1 MTYSERLYIME
12 SKQKAKDREEQEKL
26 KEIAKIERKKEQEKE
41 QKQYEKDL
49 KIACYHDL
57 KDSFDRV
64 FEKANL
70 KNELEL
76 NILATQF
83 YNVETRNKYIKMFGE
98 TVTQQDY
105 IDKIYDKTLKEIYN
119 KWENHLQYAELQQ
132 IKKESKE
139 QEEISNSTAFK
150 ILMGIV
156 FICILIGLLIK
167 FALIAG
173 IILAIIIFLVILGCA
188 MEQ

>member
-12 SKQKAKDREEQEKL
+12 SKQKSKEREEQENL

-41 QKQYEKDL
+41 RKQYEKDL
-49 KIACYHDL
+49 KIACYHDV
-57 KDSFDRV
+57 KNSFDRV

-76 NILATQF
+76 NTLVTQL
-83 YNVETRNKYIKMFGE
+83 YNIETRNEYIKMFGE
-98 TVTQQDY
+98 TVAQQDY
-105 IDKIYDKTLKEIYN
+105 IDKIYDKTLKEVYN
-119 KWENHLQYAELQQ
+119 KWKNHLQYIKFQQ
-132 IKKESKE
+132 IKEESKK
-139 QEEISNSTAFK
+139 QEDISNSTAFK

-156 FICILIGLLIK
+156 FVGILIWLLIK
-167 FALIAG
+167 FALIAC

-188 MEQ
+188 MK

>member
-12 SKQKAKDREEQEKL
+12 SKQKAKEREEQENL

-41 QKQYEKDL
+41 RKQYEKDL
-49 KIACYHDL
+49 KIACYHDV
-57 KDSFDRV
+57 KNSFDRV

-70 KNELEL
+70 KNEIEL
-76 NILATQF
+76 NVLVAKF
-83 YNVETRNKYIKMFGE
+83 YNVETRNKYIVLFGE

-105 IDKIYDKTLKEIYN
+105 IDKIYDKTLKEVYN
-119 KWENHLQYAELQQ
+119 KWKKHLQYVELQQ
-132 IKKESKE
+132 IKEESKK

-156 FICILIGLLIK
+156 FVGVLIWLLIK
-167 FALIAG
+167 FALIVG
-173 IILAIIIFLVILGCA
+173 IVLVIIIFLVILGCA
-188 MEQ
+188 K

>member
-12 SKQKAKDREEQEKL
+12 SKQKAKERKEQENL
-26 KEIAKIERKKEQEKE
+26 KEIAKIEQKKEQEKE
-41 QKQYEKDL
+41 RKQYEKDL
-49 KIACYHDL
+49 KIACYHDV
-57 KDSFDRV
+57 KNSFDRV

-76 NILATQF
+76 NTLVTQL
-83 YNVETRNKYIKMFGE
+83 YNIETRNEYIKMFGE

-105 IDKIYDKTLKEIYN
+105 IDKIYDKTLKEVYN
-119 KWENHLQYAELQQ
+119 KWKNHLQYVELQQ
-132 IKKESKE
+132 IKEEAKK

-156 FICILIGLLIK
+156 FVSVLIWLLIK

-173 IILAIIIFLVILGCA
+173 ITLAVIIFLVILGCA
-188 MEQ
+188 MK

>member
-12 SKQKAKDREEQEKL
+12 SKQKAKEREDQENL

-41 QKQYEKDL
+41 RKQYEKDL
-49 KIACYHDL
+49 KIACYHDV
-57 KDSFDRV
+57 KNSFDRV

-83 YNVETRNKYIKMFGE
+83 YNVETRNQYIKMFGE
-98 TVTQQDY
+98 AVTQQDY
-105 IDKIYDKTLKEIYN
+105 IDKIYDKTLKEVCN
-119 KWENHLQYAELQQ
+119 KWKNHLQYVKFQQ
-132 IKKESKE
+132 IKEESKK
-139 QEEISNSTAFK
+139 QEEISNLTAFK
-150 ILMGIV
+150 IVMSIV

-167 FALIAG
+167 FAFIAC

-188 MEQ
+188 MN